1 MREVKKINDKKK
13 VVRKGKSVDCDCVF
27 KVWLLNS
34 QRILK
39 RPKTPEFL
47 DYLKNVCLFM

>member
-13 VVRKGKSVDCDCVF
+13 VVRKGKSVDCDFVF